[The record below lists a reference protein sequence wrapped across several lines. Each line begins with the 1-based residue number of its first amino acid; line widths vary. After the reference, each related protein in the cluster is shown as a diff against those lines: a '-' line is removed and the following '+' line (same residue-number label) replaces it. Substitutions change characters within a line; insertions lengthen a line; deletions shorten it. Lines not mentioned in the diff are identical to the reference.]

1 VLRSLEGP
9 VGIILLLVI
18 VAIFAGP
25 KLPGAAKGLA
35 ESIKI
40 FRKEVKSDEKSS
52 TPKPDAPAKS
62 DSQDENSTKN

>member
-1 VLRSLEGP
+1 
-9 VGIILLLVI
+9 VGIILLLII

-40 FRKEVKSDEKSS
+40 FRKEVKNDEKSAS
-52 TPKPDAPAKS
+52 SKPDAQAKS
-62 DSQDENSTKN
+62 DAQDENSNKN

>member
-9 VGIILLLVI
+9 VGIILLLII

-40 FRKEVKSDEKSS
+40 FRKEVKNDEKSTS
-52 TPKPDAPAKS
+52 SKPDAQAKS
-62 DSQDENSTKN
+62 DAQDENSNKN